1 MMTNTLKVIDP
12 NIIKAE
18 DNTSA
23 DSSCIVDN
31 IADSLLSLSEL
42 DKTTDLISSIAFAKE
57 WEQENDE
64 YWDSY

>member
-18 DNTSA
+18 DNTSV

-31 IADSLLSLSEL
+31 IADSLLSPSEL
-42 DKTTDLISSIAFAKE
+42 NKTIDLISIKAFAKE

-64 YWDSY
+64 YWNSY